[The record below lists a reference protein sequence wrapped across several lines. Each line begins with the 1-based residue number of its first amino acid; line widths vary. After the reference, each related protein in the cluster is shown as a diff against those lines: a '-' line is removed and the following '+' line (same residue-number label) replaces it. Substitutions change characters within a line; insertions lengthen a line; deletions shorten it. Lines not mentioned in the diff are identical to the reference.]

1 MNFELIYNNFFIII
15 TGLDETLEL
24 VIISLGL
31 GFIIAIPFALA
42 RVSSIKVLSKSVYYY
57 IFVIRGTPLLVQ
69 IYLIYYGLGTIEY
82 VRESFLWIVLKD
94 PFYCGV
100 LALVINTVAYTTEIF
115 RGGIQS
121 VTKGQIESCKSLGMG
136 RVAMYLKIILPCAF
150 RQALPGYGNEM
161 ILMVKSTSLVSLIT
175 IMEMTGL
182 ARNIMYKNYAPVEA
196 FLAAG
201 SIYLFI
207 NFLVVQFIKFL
218 DWKYNPHLR
227 INLYYLYDDK
237 VNTLLELIIKIL
249 DLYQFIL
256 LIYIIATWLI
266 SFKIVNTSN
275 RLVYSIMNI
284 LYRLCEPSLR
294 FIRQYLPNLGTI
306 DISPIVVYMLLW
318 FIKSL
323 LFEYWPR

>member
-15 TGLDETLEL
+15 SGLDETLIL
-24 VIISLGL
+24 VIVSLSLGF
-31 GFIIAIPFALA
+31 FISIPFALA
-42 RVSSIKVLSKSVYYY
+42 RVSSIKILSKSVYFYV
-57 IFVIRGTPLLVQ
+57 FVIRGTPLLVQ

-100 LALVINTVAYTTEIF
+100 LALVLNTVAYTTEIF

-121 VTKGQIESCKSLGMG
+121 VTIGQIESCKSLGMS
-136 RVAMYLKIILPCAF
+136 RIAMYRKIILPCAF

-218 DWKYNPHLR
+218 EWKYNPHLR
-227 INLYYLYDDK
+227 IKL
-237 VNTLLELIIKIL
+237 
-249 DLYQFIL
+249 
-256 LIYIIATWLI
+256 
-266 SFKIVNTSN
+266 
-275 RLVYSIMNI
+275 
-284 LYRLCEPSLR
+284 
-294 FIRQYLPNLGTI
+294 
-306 DISPIVVYMLLW
+306 
-318 FIKSL
+318 
-323 LFEYWPR
+323 